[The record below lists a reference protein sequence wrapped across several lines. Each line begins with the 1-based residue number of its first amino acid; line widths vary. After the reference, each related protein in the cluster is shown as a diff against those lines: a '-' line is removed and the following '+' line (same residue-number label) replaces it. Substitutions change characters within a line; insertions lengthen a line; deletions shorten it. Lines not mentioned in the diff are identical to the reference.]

1 MILQPDHI
9 GIISIR
15 LQLKRVI
22 EKWAAFAQQLAIQR
36 YGHAPDI
43 RSGHKIQFFWFW
55 FSQLTELFEQYEVA
69 SMSVLKFL
77 WSLWTNQ
84 GQGKGLNKKG
94 PV

>member
-22 EKWAAFAQQLAIQR
+22 EKWAAFSQQLAIQR

-43 RSGHKIQFFWFW
+43 RSGH
-55 FSQLTELFEQYEVA
+55 
-69 SMSVLKFL
+69 
-77 WSLWTNQ
+77 
-84 GQGKGLNKKG
+84 
-94 PV
+94 